1 MYYIIISILILFSII
16 LLVHKL
22 ICTNNKKEQF
32 KQIKKVSFN
41 LYLNKYY

>member
-1 MYYIIISILILFSII
+1 MYYIIICILTLFSII
-16 LLVHKL
+16 LLIHKL
-22 ICTNNKKEQF
+22 ILTNNKKEQF